1 MNPPVA
7 SCICGCESSNVE
19 VVARILGKVTLEESL
34 VWLLPFRDH
43 FKNGVVRRHGDNER
57 DQECLLQLVG
67 NLVDG
72 ASGSVPWVS
81 SRGIAVSTAL
91 ISVLRLS
98 LKLIA
103 VGELLSRLNDIAEG
117 RLKP

>member
-34 VWLLPFRDH
+34 VWLLPFGNH

-72 ASGSVPWVS
+72 GIGFGPVGF

-98 LKLIA
+98 LN
-103 VGELLSRLNDIAEG
+103 LS
-117 RLKP
+117 P